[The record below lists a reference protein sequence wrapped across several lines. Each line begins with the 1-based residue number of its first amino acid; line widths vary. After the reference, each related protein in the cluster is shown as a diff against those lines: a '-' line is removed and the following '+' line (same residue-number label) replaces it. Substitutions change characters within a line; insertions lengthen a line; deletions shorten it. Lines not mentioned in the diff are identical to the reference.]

1 MDAVGV
7 YLGSNYWD
15 MQDFGRHMYLYMH
28 PSWNLTWVDWL
39 LMTMRRLRGWTV
51 NLIWRLFYSGGD
63 VLLFLSSVHQYISMG
78 IIPKRV
84 WCRVW
89 RGCQNFAFWA
99 YRVHL
104 GLQKKFTL
112 LHCFFPLAQLPFPM
126 KDSERA
132 LQWHWFS
139 LWNYYDFSAPPPP
152 PSAFDIRSAH
162 FLS

>member
-1 MDAVGV
+1 
-7 YLGSNYWD
+7 
-15 MQDFGRHMYLYMH
+15 
-28 PSWNLTWVDWL
+28 L
-39 LMTMRRLRGWTV
+39 LMTMRRLKGWTV

-78 IIPKRV
+78 IILQILSEKAGSSIPWWSVPEIPKRV

-89 RGCQNFAFWA
+89 GGCQSFAFTNS
-99 YRVHL
+99 YRVPL

-139 LWNYYDFSAPPPP
+139 LWNYYDFSATPPP

-162 FLS
+162 TLSFLTNNSDMHTYFS